1 MSTQDFIKH
10 IAAGQASDAKET
22 LNNILSTK
30 AFEALDARKIELAK
44 TAFNGKEYDLEET
57 EEYEDD
63 TKMVLEDYLNE
74 DLSHN
79 AHELVLHADND
90 SHLYKTSHVPI
101 AKNLEKKFKKGT
113 YDHEKAK
120 TLWKSHAD
128 RAADSYA
135 KEHGSPG
142 QKGHHI
148 FSVKDRK
155 QAAEHFA
162 NYHHAEMQAGNFHDI

>member
-10 IAAGQASDAKET
+10 IAAGQASNAKET

-30 AFEALDARKIELAK
+30 AFEALDVRKIELAK
-44 TAFNGKEYDLEET
+44 TAFNGKEYD
-57 EEYEDD
+57 
-63 TKMVLEDYLNE
+63 LEDYLNE

-79 AHELVLHADND
+79 AHELVLHADNN

-120 TLWKSHAD
+120 TLWKYHAD

-155 QAAEHFA
+155 QAAEQFA
-162 NYHHAEMQAGNFHDI
+162 NHHHDEMRAGNFHDI

>member
-10 IAAGQASDAKET
+10 IAAGQASNAKET

-30 AFEALDARKIELAK
+30 AFEALDVRKIELAK
-44 TAFNGKEYDLEET
+44 TAFNGKEYD
-57 EEYEDD
+57 
-63 TKMVLEDYLNE
+63 LEDYLNE

-120 TLWKSHAD
+120 TLWKYHAD

-155 QAAEHFA
+155 QAAEQFA
-162 NYHHAEMQAGNFHDI
+162 NDHHAEMQAGNFHDI